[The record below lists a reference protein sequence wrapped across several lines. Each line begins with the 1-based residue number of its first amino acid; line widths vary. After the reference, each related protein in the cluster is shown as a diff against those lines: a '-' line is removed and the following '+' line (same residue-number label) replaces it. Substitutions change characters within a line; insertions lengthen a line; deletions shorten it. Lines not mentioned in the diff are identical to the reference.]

1 MKLLLLKGKIL
12 LSKNL
17 HQKKRINHRLCTR
30 VLRQGDIDLPQEVK
44 LIGEDLL
51 EGIQDHVESVLPQEG
66 GGFRDLQEDTIDI
79 PYPEAEV
86 DRGMIVMD
94 HDVDY
99 HHLLDVEDL
108 ILEGGRGR
116 PGDKG
121 IDEKDLEIV
130 ARVAVRPEV
139 GLDDLP

>member
-17 HQKKRINHRLCTR
+17 RQRKRINHRLCTR

-44 LIGEDLL
+44 LIEEGLL
-51 EGIQDHVESVLPQEG
+51 ESIQDHVESVLPQEG
-66 GGFRDLQEDTIDI
+66 EGFRDLREDTIDI

-86 DRGMIVMD
+86 GRDMIVMD

-99 HHLLDVEDL
+99 HHFLDVEDL
-108 ILEGGRGR
+108 ILEGGQG
-116 PGDKG
+116 PSGDKG

-130 ARVAVRPEV
+130 ARVAARPEV